1 MAVNRPFHVMDES
14 ERSTSMPPP
23 TPSLSRRGFV
33 REPLSSMSTRPLNKR
48 ALSIPIASV
57 SDAKHA
63 IHKSDPLTPPYTP
76 VRPGLR
82 RSSTG
87 SSDASSGSLRSP
99 VLPAHTKSLS
109 TTSLSKLPLNH
120 QHRPTSQRVS
130 WKDTQPSAITQEY
143 ELIPTSKGRFVEY
156 GYGAWS
162 VVYAAQAT
170 HGGSADDPGIHISPS
185 YHRGLPTPQTTPRNS
200 LSGSRSPRLF
210 AVKAPAQ
217 RAAREVLAKEARI
230 LTWLRAR
237 SSSYTDYVVN
247 FHGYDP
253 EKHHILLSAIT
264 LDLEAF
270 AKSAAKQAQSNPSS
284 TYSHDPVLGVREW
297 GDLASHLIDGLSF
310 LHQARC
316 VHGDIKPQN
325 ILLKPKALL
334 SPSIFGDPVNKGL
347 QYTPVYIDFSS
358 SRICP
363 DDPDAEKLSKEDE
376 ISAITPTFTDPALL
390 AAHRSKD
397 PVYAT
402 YSNDIYALGVTL
414 LFAAI
419 GECPY
424 SFATMP
430 IQQQIMAK
438 EGRPLD
444 FARSGDMAMKVSKGG
459 IVDRSLARCFDKG
472 DSRWDLDTWRS
483 ALAATV
489 TSDARKD

>member
-1 MAVNRPFHVMDES
+1 MAASRPFYVEES

-23 TPSLSRRGFV
+23 TSSPSHQGWV
-33 REPLSSMSTRPLNKR
+33 REPLSSISTRPLNKR
-48 ALSIPIASV
+48 ALSIPITSM

-63 IHKSDPLTPPYTP
+63 IHKNDPLTPPYTP

-82 RSSTG
+82 RSSTR

-99 VLPAHTKSLS
+99 VSPARTKSFS
-109 TTSLSKLPLNH
+109 FISLSKLPLDH
-120 QHRPTSQRVS
+120 QHQPTSQHVS
-130 WKDTQPSAITQEY
+130 WADTQPLAITQEY
-143 ELIPTSKGRFVEY
+143 ELIPSSKGRFVEY

-162 VVYAAQAT
+162 NVYAAQAT
-170 HGGSADDPGIHISPS
+170 QRGGADDVGIHSTPGHNS
-185 YHRGLPTPQTTPRNS
+185 GLPTPQTTPRNS
-200 LSGSRSPRLF
+200 MSGSRSPQLF

-237 SSSYTDYVVN
+237 SSGYTDYVVE

-264 LDLEAF
+264 LDLETF
-270 AKSAAKQAQSNPSS
+270 AKSAAKQAWSNPPS
-284 TYSHDPVLGVREW
+284 TYSQDPVLGTREW
-297 GDLASHLIDGLSF
+297 GDLAFHLVDGLSF

-334 SPSIFGDPVNKGL
+334 SPLIFGDVENKTL

-363 DDPDAEKLSKEDE
+363 DDPNTEKPSKEDE

-397 PVYAT
+397 LV
-402 YSNDIYALGVTL
+402 
-414 LFAAI
+414 
-419 GECPY
+419 
-424 SFATMP
+424 
-430 IQQQIMAK
+430 
-438 EGRPLD
+438 
-444 FARSGDMAMKVSKGG
+444 
-459 IVDRSLARCFDKG
+459 
-472 DSRWDLDTWRS
+472 
-483 ALAATV
+483 
-489 TSDARKD
+489 